1 MAHNAIHQEM
11 GVASQ
16 CLPGWPDYI
25 EIKDQEQI
33 QGLTRACQLARQIL
47 LLAGRRCSCDIVGM
61 TTEEIDFIVH
71 QETIRHN
78 AYPSPE
84 IWGFPKSVCTSSIT
98 WSTFLIGYVDEV
110 GQKLA
115 ETARK
120 CRDEAIAACKPGAPL
135 CVIGNT
141 IRYTHTGYLC
151 SYFHGHPVILHHAND
166 NDMTMGE
173 GMSFTIGQ
181 SHFLCIS
188 VCIDLY
194 IVSDLVCTRS
204 CSIRNHVLFISLRR
218 LILLT

>member
-1 MAHNAIHQEM
+1 
-11 GVASQ
+11 
-16 CLPGWPDYI
+16 
-25 EIKDQEQI
+25 I

-47 LLAGRRCSCDIVGM
+47 LLVGM

-151 SYFHGHPVILHHAND
+151 SYFHGHPVILHHGKYNTATVFCGSPTLCWTNPKYLFHQTAND

-188 VCIDLY
+188 VCIDVNFRAHY
-194 IVSDLVCTRS
+194 
-204 CSIRNHVLFISLRR
+204 
-218 LILLT
+218 LL